1 MRLLLLLIFC
11 VPVYASDSQQNGD
24 LNQNTQDSTVNSHN
38 VTTSTTTQNV
48 GAGAGKP
55 NPVNTAI
62 APSLMSSGQDTCLR
76 SASGGM
82 QIDVL
87 GINGGRYVQDE
98 ECNRRKDSKVLKD
111 MGMSIAAVSRMCQN
125 INNWTAMFI
134 AGTPCPILVNGRMVF
149 GKNAFI
155 AMKNNPTLFIP
166 DYEDNKTHYNQL
178 LGIGVEVNEEDT
190 SDNISVSE
198 RFRPES

>member
-1 MRLLLLLIFC
+1 MRLLLLLLLC
-11 VPVYASDSQQNGD
+11 LPVFASDSQQNGD
-24 LNQNTQDSTVNSHN
+24 LNNNTQDSTVNSHN
-38 VTTSTTTQNV
+38 NTTNTTTQNI
-48 GAGAGKP
+48 GAGSGKP
-55 NPVNTAI
+55 TPVNTAI

-76 SASGGM
+76 SASGSM
-82 QIDVL
+82 QLDII

-98 ECNRRKDSKVLKD
+98 ECNRRKDAKVLKD

-125 INNWTAMFI
+125 NNNWTAMFI

-155 AMKNNPTLFIP
+155 VMKNNPTLFIP
-166 DYEDNKTHYNQL
+166 DYEDDKKQYNQL
-178 LGIGVEVNEEDT
+178 LGIGVTVNEEDT

-198 RFRPES
+198 RYRPQH

>member
-1 MRLLLLLIFC
+1 MRLLLLLILC

-198 RFRPES
+198 RFRPKS

>member
-1 MRLLLLLIFC
+1 MRLLLLLLLSA
-11 VPVYASDSQQNGD
+11 PVYASDNQQNGD
-24 LNQNTQDSTVNSHN
+24 LNNNTQDSTVDSYNT
-38 VTTSTTTQNV
+38 TTSTTTQNI

-55 NPVNTAI
+55 TPVNTAI

-111 MGMSIAAVSRMCQN
+111 MGMTIAAVSRMCQN
-125 INNWTAMFI
+125 NNNWTAMFI

-149 GKNAFI
+149 GKNAFV

-166 DYEDNKTHYNQL
+166 DYKDKQTHYNQL
-178 LGIGVEVNEEDT
+178 LGIGVTIDEEDT
-190 SDNISVSE
+190 SDNLSVSE
-198 RFRPES
+198 RFRPKP

>member
-1 MRLLLLLIFC
+1 MRLLLLLLLS
-11 VPVYASDSQQNGD
+11 VPVFASDSQQNGD
-24 LNQNTQDSTVNSHN
+24 LNNNTQDSTVNSHN
-38 VTTSTTTQNV
+38 NTTNTTTQNI
-48 GAGAGKP
+48 GAGSGKP
-55 NPVNTAI
+55 TPVNTAI
-62 APSLMSSGQDTCLR
+62 SPSLMSSGQDTCLR
-76 SASGGM
+76 SASGSF
-82 QIDVL
+82 QLDVIGL
-87 GINGGRYVQDE
+87 ATGGYVQDE

-111 MGMSIAAVSRMCQN
+111 LGMSIASVALMCQN
-125 INNWTAMFI
+125 SNVWQAMFI

-198 RFRPES
+198 RFRPKS

>member
-1 MRLLLLLIFC
+1 
-11 VPVYASDSQQNGD
+11 
-24 LNQNTQDSTVNSHN
+24 
-38 VTTSTTTQNV
+38 
-48 GAGAGKP
+48 
-55 NPVNTAI
+55 
-62 APSLMSSGQDTCLR
+62 MSSGQDTCLR

-125 INNWTAMFI
+125 NNNWTAMFI

-166 DYEDNKTHYNQL
+166 DYKNKEEHYNQL
-178 LGIGVEVNEEDT
+178 LGIGVIIDEEDT
-190 SDNISVSE
+190 SDNLSVSE
-198 RFRPES
+198 RFRQQH

>member
-1 MRLLLLLIFC
+1 MRLLLLLLFC

-24 LNQNTQDSTVNSHN
+24 LNQNTQDSTVNSNN

-62 APSLMSSGQDTCLR
+62 APSLMSSGNDTCLR

-111 MGMSIAAVSRMCQN
+111 MGMSIASVSRMCQN

-166 DYEDNKTHYNQL
+166 DYKDKETHYNQL

-190 SDNISVSE
+190 SDNLSVSE
-198 RFRPES
+198 RFRPKS

>member
-1 MRLLLLLIFC
+1 MRLLLLLLLSA
-11 VPVYASDSQQNGD
+11 PVYASDNQQNGD
-24 LNQNTQDSTVNSHN
+24 LNNNTQDSTVDSHN
-38 VTTSTTTQNV
+38 TTTSTTTQNI

-55 NPVNTAI
+55 TPVNTAI

-111 MGMSIAAVSRMCQN
+111 MGMTIAAVSRMCQN
-125 INNWTAMFI
+125 NNNWTAMFI

-149 GKNAFI
+149 GKNAFV

-166 DYEDNKTHYNQL
+166 DYKDKQTHYNQL
-178 LGIGVEVNEEDT
+178 LGIGVTIDEEDT
-190 SDNISVSE
+190 SDNLSVSE
-198 RFRPES
+198 RFRPKP

>member
-1 MRLLLLLIFC
+1 MRLLLLLILC

-24 LNQNTQDSTVNSHN
+24 LNQNTQDSTVNSNN

-198 RFRPES
+198 RFRPKS

>member
-1 MRLLLLLIFC
+1 VRLLLLLFS
-11 VPVYASDSQQNGD
+11 VSVYASDSQQNGD
-24 LNQNTQDSTVNSHN
+24 LNNNTQDSTVNSNN

-62 APSLMSSGQDTCLR
+62 SPSLMSSGQDTCLR
-76 SASGGM
+76 SASAGM

-125 INNWTAMFI
+125 NNNWTAMFI

-166 DYEDNKTHYNQL
+166 DYEDKETHYNQL
-178 LGIGVEVNEEDT
+178 LGIGVTIDEEDT
-190 SDNISVSE
+190 SDNLSVSE
-198 RFRPES
+198 RFRPQH

>member
-1 MRLLLLLIFC
+1 VRLLLLLIFC

>member
-1 MRLLLLLIFC
+1 MRLLLLLLLC
-11 VPVYASDSQQNGD
+11 SPVFASDSQQNGD
-24 LNQNTQDSTVNSHN
+24 LNNNTQDSTVNSHN
-38 VTTSTTTQNV
+38 NTTNTTTQNI
-48 GAGAGKP
+48 GAGSGKP
-55 NPVNTAI
+55 TPVNTAI

-76 SASGGM
+76 SASGSM
-82 QIDVL
+82 QLDII

-98 ECNRRKDSKVLKD
+98 ECNRRKDAKVLKD

-125 INNWTAMFI
+125 NNNWTAMFI

-166 DYEDNKTHYNQL
+166 DYEDNEKQYNQL
-178 LGIGVEVNEEDT
+178 LGIGVTVNEEDT
-190 SDNISVSE
+190 GDNISVSE
-198 RFRPES
+198 RYRPKH

>member
-24 LNQNTQDSTVNSHN
+24 LNNNTQDSTVNSHN
-38 VTTSTTTQNV
+38 NTTNTTTQNI
-48 GAGAGKP
+48 GAGSGKP
-55 NPVNTAI
+55 TPVNTAI
-62 APSLMSSGQDTCLR
+62 SPSLMSSGQDTCLR
-76 SASGGM
+76 SASGSF
-82 QIDVL
+82 QLDVIGL
-87 GINGGRYVQDE
+87 ATGGYIQDV

-111 MGMSIAAVSRMCQN
+111 LGMSIASVALMCQSSSV
-125 INNWTAMFI
+125 WQAMFI

-166 DYEDNKTHYNQL
+166 DYEEKQKHYDQL
-178 LGIGVEVNEEDT
+178 LGIGVIIDEEDT
-190 SDNISVSE
+190 SDNLSVSE
-198 RFRPES
+198 RFRPQH